1 VKNSSRGKERFFGYP
16 SVAHT
21 TSTEKEISMMKSLRL
36 TLALSL
42 GLVALPLLSDASAG
56 ATTSPQCVV
65 SLSPTAT
72 ETLFAIGA
80 GKQVQAVDTD
90 SDYPTTGLPKKRI
103 NALEPSL
110 EAIVGICKSTKARP
124 STKPDLVIISYN
136 ANGIQQK
143 LTALGIKVVFQGAP
157 TKLSGAYQQITQLG
171 KLTGHKKKAAKIVSS
186 LKTTIA
192 SDVASVPKHPKKD
205 LTVYYEL
212 DPTYYS
218 VASNTFV
225 GSLLKSL
232 GVTNIA
238 DAESTSADAGY
249 PQLSAEYIISADPKL
264 IFLADTICCHASEST
279 LAKRTGFATISA
291 VVNNNVVGLN
301 DDIASRW
308 GPRLGIL
315 MNDLTGGVKKT
326 LADAAVWKK

>member
-1 VKNSSRGKERFFGYP
+1 
-16 SVAHT
+16 
-21 TSTEKEISMMKSLRL
+21 MMKSLRL

-42 GLVALPLLSDASAG
+42 GLVALPLLSAASAG
-56 ATTSPQCVV
+56 ASSTPQCVV

-90 SDYPTTGLPKKRI
+90 SNYPTRGLPTKRI
-103 NALEPSL
+103 NALNPSL
-110 EAIVGICKSTKARP
+110 EAIVGICKTTSTHP
-124 STKPDLVIISYN
+124 SAKPDLVIISYN

-143 LTALGIKVVFQGAP
+143 LTALGIKVIDQGAP
-157 TKLSGAYQQITQLG
+157 TKIAGAYEQINQLG
-171 KLTGHKKKAAKIVSS
+171 ALTGHVKNAAKIVAS
-186 LKTTIA
+186 LKSTIA
-192 SDVASVPKHPKKD
+192 SDVASVPKHPKKF
-205 LTVYYEL
+205 LTTYYEL
-212 DPTYYS
+212 YPTFYS

-238 DAESTSADAGY
+238 DAKSTSADAGY
-249 PQLSAEYIISADPKL
+249 PQLSAEYILSADPKL
-264 IFLADTICCHASEST
+264 IFLADTICCHVTTSSV
-279 LAKRTGFATISA
+279 AKRTGFSKVSA
-291 VVNNNVVGLN
+291 VLNNKVVGLN

-308 GPRLGIL
+308 GPRLGTL
-315 MNDLTGGVKKT
+315 MNQLTAGVKST